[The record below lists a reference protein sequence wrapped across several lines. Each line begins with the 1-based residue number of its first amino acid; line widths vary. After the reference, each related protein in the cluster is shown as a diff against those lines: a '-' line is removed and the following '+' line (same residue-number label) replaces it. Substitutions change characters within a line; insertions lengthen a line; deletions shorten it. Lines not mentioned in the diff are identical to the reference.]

1 MILVQIAVAF
11 AAAVTLFCA
20 IGKINRMSKRTH
32 HGIRAA
38 YILIAAGAFGE
49 VAAIFSGHQ
58 PGVAESLFMSGV
70 GLFDFMNRRAAER
83 VPQHYDEDLPA
94 CPYH

>member
-11 AAAVTLFCA
+11 AAAITLFCA
-20 IGKINRMSKRTH
+20 IGNINRMSKRTH

-38 YILIAAGAFGE
+38 YVLMAAGSFGE

-58 PGVAESLFMSGV
+58 PGVAESLFMV
-70 GLFDFMNRRAAER
+70 GIGMLDFMNRRAKTRQPDSEFK
-83 VPQHYDEDLPA
+83 DFPA

>member
-11 AAAVTLFCA
+11 AAAITLFCA
-20 IGKINRMSKRTH
+20 IGKINRMNKRTH

-58 PGVAESLFMSGV
+58 PGVAESLFMGGV
-70 GLFDFMNRRAAER
+70 GLLDFMNRRATTRQPA
-83 VPQHYDEDLPA
+83 HNYEDLPA
-94 CPYH
+94 CPYQ